1 MVTAFSTVEPPAYS
15 ARHDFEDRGRAAR
28 VDWAVLDYLT
38 GHKTKQSSVVA
49 QDSGTVY
56 SLTVLKE
63 AAEKI
68 NAQED

>member
-1 MVTAFSTVEPPAYS
+1 M
-15 ARHDFEDRGRAAR
+15 
-28 VDWAVLDYLT
+28 DWAVLDYLT
-38 GHKTKQSSVVA
+38 GHKTKQFSVVA